1 MNTLLLVL
9 QAVAA
14 SAEAAAR
21 IRKVY
26 LDAKAAALKSGEL
39 TDAESVELDKRF
51 NAIMASPAQQPSG
64 R

>member
-1 MNTLLLVL
+1 MQALLLIL

-26 LDAKAAALKSGEL
+26 LDAKAAAMKSGEL
-39 TDAESVELDKRF
+39 TDAESVELDKRANEIF
-51 NAIMASPAQQPSG
+51 ASAAQQPSN

>member
-1 MNTLLLVL
+1 MQALLLIL
-9 QAVAA
+9 QTVAA

-39 TDAESVELDKRF
+39 TDAESVELDRRANEIF
-51 NAIMASPAQQPSG
+51 ASLAQQPSG

>member
-26 LDAKAAALKSGEL
+26 LDAKTAALKSGEL